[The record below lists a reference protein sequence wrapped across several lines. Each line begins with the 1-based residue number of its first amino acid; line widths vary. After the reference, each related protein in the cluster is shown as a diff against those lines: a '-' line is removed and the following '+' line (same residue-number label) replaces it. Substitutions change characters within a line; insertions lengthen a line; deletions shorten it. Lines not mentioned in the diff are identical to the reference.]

1 MSNSGY
7 KDKLDY
13 STIIVITPKDFPR
26 LVNHNKRLV
35 ANMPSERLLFVSG
48 DGIEEE
54 LSKADLGTNVS
65 FIHENELLT
74 FENVRDCMAEHLRPL
89 LGNEPVPRG
98 R

>member
-35 ANMPSERLLFVSG
+35 V
-48 DGIEEE
+48 GI
-54 LSKADLGTNVS
+54 
-65 FIHENELLT
+65 I
-74 FENVRDCMAEHLRPL
+74 
-89 LGNEPVPRG
+89 PVAHCGVCDQTCPCQEDQDQY
-98 R
+98 